1 MAHEQEVLLIHMGAL
16 GDICVSESTFL
27 SLHNMFGKKILALG
41 SQRILL
47 QFTEYFDC
55 VKSIDAR
62 EWGYLFSGS
71 MDSHR
76 WPIIVLIGKD
86 PHQLLRQRL
95 PRFSGK
101 FIFIDMYP
109 ENEKMTAEE
118 YQLAQLPFYGIEPI
132 KQPVRVSCDH
142 NIFLYPEQSYKKAKW
157 PIYRFVR
164 LNEILKIRGLD
175 PLLLRQRGLELP
187 SPVIEMPESLDGVAR
202 LFSQG
207 GVFVSNDSGM
217 AHFAAR
223 YGMQTITIFHDE
235 DPRIWQPR
243 NSIVIRG
250 NDCHLTEEDLA
261 DMIMA
266 LRATG
271 GNI

>member
-1 MAHEQEVLLIHMGAL
+1 MVHEQGVLLIHMGAL

-27 SLHNMFGKKILALG
+27 SLHHMFGKKITALG
-41 SQRILL
+41 SRRILL
-47 QFTEYFDC
+47 QFNEYFNC
-55 VKSIDAR
+55 VESIDAR
-62 EWGYLFSGS
+62 KWAYLFSGS
-71 MDSHR
+71 MDNLQWHT
-76 WPIIVLIGKD
+76 IILIGKD
-86 PHQLLRQRL
+86 PHELLRQRL
-95 PRFSGK
+95 PYFSGK

-109 ENEKMTAEE
+109 DNEKISAEE

-132 KQPVRVSCDH
+132 RRQVRVSCGR
-142 NIFLYPEQSYKKAKW
+142 NVFLYPEQSCKKTKW

-164 LNEILKIRGLD
+164 LYEILKIRGLD
-175 PLLLRQRGLELP
+175 PLLLRQKGLELP
-187 SPVIEMPESLDGVAR
+187 SPVIEMPESLDEVAR

-261 DMIMA
+261 DMIIS
-266 LRATG
+266 LRATD
-271 GNI
+271 GNM